1 MTMLLDLARAARSS
15 GLRVVEVDGWQT
27 RTRKSGKM
35 RAGAPMGV
43 MVHHTA
49 TSAKAAGNYPTLN
62 VILNGHGGLSGPLA
76 NLGLGRDGT
85 VYVTAAGAANHAG
98 TVDSPRAQNNVCIGI
113 EAEHPGVGPW
123 TDTQYDAYVTLCAA
137 LVKWYRGDISNVRGH
152 KEAAMPRGRKTDP
165 NFDMGKFRA
174 AVAVKIAAPALG
186 PAGLISAAVNTAGR
200 LTATPAPVSEDGYYG
215 ARTHDA
221 FMWLVDGDRLA
232 AFTRDNVRDVQ
243 TWAGRERTGIFTR
256 GDILAIQAKVSAR
269 QDGDWIRSTSYVSN
283 TTLGL
288 QRVINKRIRETTR

>member
-1 MTMLLDLARAARSS
+1 MGVATTMPSATYDVKNSPSRN
-15 GLRVVEVDGWQT
+15 
-27 RTRKSGKM
+27 TRKRTVCPVTTRS
-35 RAGAPMGV
+35 
-43 MVHHTA
+43 TT
-49 TSAKAAGNYPTLN
+49 TSLRP
-62 VILNGHGGLSGPLA
+62 
-76 NLGLGRDGT
+76 
-85 VYVTAAGAANHAG
+85 
-98 TVDSPRAQNNVCIGI
+98 
-113 EAEHPGVGPW
+113 
-123 TDTQYDAYVTLCAA
+123 
-137 LVKWYRGDISNVRGH
+137 VKV
-152 KEAAMPRGRKTDP
+152 
-165 NFDMGKFRA
+165 
-174 AVAVKIAAPALG
+174 AAPVLG

-243 TWAGRERTGIFTR
+243 TWVGRERTGIFTR

-288 QRVINKRIRETTR
+288 QRVINKRISERTESK